1 MIKLVLWAVRKAG
14 ITHADFYEGNHVV
27 HGDLVRKGPEDFR
40 AQVSRYTQSY
50 AFDAG
55 YGRSDAQR
63 YDSVSELW
71 YESTDLVMLNFA
83 HPYYQDV
90 ILPDGANFANEALN
104 DVHLAEE
111 EIVGE
116 PPLRGQ
122 GLKVL
127 QRLATPEG
135 VDPDVFEDFWKSA
148 HEAAAPELGSLIG
161 YTRNRPPR
169 ANPPMNG
176 VVPAGY
182 SGFWLDGPG
191 DIPAFQAY
199 NTKFL
204 EAGKKAGVLDA
215 ERCLFLLC
223 EERRVIDAFADET
236 GASS

>member
-1 MIKLVLWAVRKAG
+1 MIKLVLWGVRKAG
-14 ITHADFYEGNHVV
+14 ITHADFYNGNHVV
-27 HGDLVRKGPEDFR
+27 HGDLVRNGPQDFR
-40 AQVSRYTQSY
+40 AQISRYTQSY

-90 ILPDGANFANEALN
+90 ILPDGANFADETLN

-116 PPLRGQ
+116 APLRGQ

-135 VDPDVFEDFWKSA
+135 ADPDAFEDFWKSA
-148 HEAAAPELGSLIG
+148 HEKAAPELGSLLG

-169 ANPPMNG
+169 GNPPMSG

-182 SGFWLDGPG
+182 SGFWLDGPQ
-191 DIPAFQAY
+191 DIKSFQAY
-199 NTKFL
+199 NAKFL
-204 EAGKKAGVLDA
+204 AAGAKAGLLDV
-215 ERCLFLLC
+215 ERCFFLLC
-223 EERRVIDAFADET
+223 EERRVIDSFVN
-236 GASS
+236 